1 MSSPLVARSTPPA
14 QAHHPLDYSRV
25 GVGLLEQG
33 VRIEGRGDKPVFLA
47 LNLKPLTNQ
56 RLKKDQQPCEKCL
69 TPHVPAEEEPHTFPR
84 LAFALPALEK
94 DPCSYPCYILR
105 YYYSDEW
112 RVALKSTNRV
122 TSCTVAG

>member
-1 MSSPLVARSTPPA
+1 MYHTAFFHLKDFIIYSCFEKDSQVSSPLIARSTPPA

-56 RLKKDQQPCEKCL
+56 RLKKDQQPCENVSHPMYLQKRNP
-69 TPHVPAEEEPHTFPR
+69 TPFPAWPLPCPHSKKILVHIPVTF
-84 LAFALPALEK
+84 
-94 DPCSYPCYILR
+94 
-105 YYYSDEW
+105 
-112 RVALKSTNRV
+112 
-122 TSCTVAG
+122 